1 MGMVGA
7 VTPSA
12 AQPNTRSETMTRQ
25 RLTVED
31 LMTTAMI
38 SLKEKDTV
46 GMANMEMH
54 VASIRHIPVVDDANH
69 LVGIL
74 SNRDLIRA
82 LAAGNA
88 QTPIGEIMTRSVRTV
103 RVSTPAHDAA
113 QAMLDGK
120 FGALPVVGDQEQL
133 VGIVTETDFLEIAVR
148 ALRDTKLRTALMA
161 S

>member
-1 MGMVGA
+1 MK
-7 VTPSA
+7 
-12 AQPNTRSETMTRQ
+12 RQ

-46 GMANMEMH
+46 GRAHLEMH

-82 LAAGNA
+82 LAEGNA
-88 QTPIGEIMTRSVRTV
+88 DMPIGEIMTRNVRTV
-103 RVSTPAHDAA
+103 RVTTPAHDAA
-113 QAMLDGK
+113 QALLDGK
-120 FGALPVVGDQEQL
+120 FGALPVVGDGEQL
-133 VGIVTETDFLEIAVR
+133 VGIVTETDFLEIAAR
-148 ALRDTKLRTALMA
+148 ALRDAKLSTSLMA

>member
-1 MGMVGA
+1 MK
-7 VTPSA
+7 
-12 AQPNTRSETMTRQ
+12 RQ

-31 LMTTAMI
+31 LMTTATI

-46 GMANMEMH
+46 GRAHLEMH

-74 SNRDLIRA
+74 SNRDLIGA
-82 LAAGNA
+82 LAEGRSH
-88 QTPIGEIMTRSVRTV
+88 TPIGEIMTRAIRTV

-120 FGALPVVGDQEQL
+120 FGALPVVGDEEQL

-148 ALRDTKLRTALMA
+148 ALRDPKLRTALLA

>member
-1 MGMVGA
+1 MK
-7 VTPSA
+7 P
-12 AQPNTRSETMTRQ
+12 Q

-38 SLKEKDTV
+38 SLKETDTV
-46 GMANMEMH
+46 GRASLEMH

-82 LAAGNA
+82 ISEGNA
-88 QTPIGEIMTRSVRTV
+88 ATPVGEVMTRNVRTV
-103 RVSTPAHDAA
+103 RVTTPAHDAA

-120 FGALPVVGDQEQL
+120 FGALPVVGDGEQL
-133 VGIVTETDFLEIAVR
+133 VGIVTETDFLEIAAR
-148 ALRDTKLRTALMA
+148 ALRDAKLRTALLA